1 MIIQSDMKKVLAT
14 LVHKAERYE
23 ERAKA
28 STDNESLYG
37 YLRGYQDATEIVV
50 AILTSQQSVSDEEY
64 KELCDRIKAFV
75 AFKYAHDS
83 NINSDYLENFKK
95 GREDGGEGAVDAL
108 SLVNGDWTKKETEE
122 EK

>member
-37 YLRGYQDATEIVV
+37 YLRGYQDATEIAV
-50 AILTSQQSVSDEEY
+50 AILTSQQSVGNEEY

-108 SLVNGDWTKKETEE
+108 SLVNGDWTKKETEDT
-122 EK
+122 